1 MLTGPIQ
8 IQSNDWGVISS
19 AQNQPL
25 GASAE
30 TTDGRVFKYGL
41 AGAADLAIGKLAQ
54 QAAVVAN
61 HQNIAVA
68 AAAAAG
74 ATQVTVTLG
83 ATAATANQYAGGYL
97 NVIDSAGAG
106 ATYLI
111 SGHPAASAS
120 GSLVVNLSEPITTAL
135 TTSSKVNLT
144 TNPYSKLVISAVTTI
159 SYIAGVPG
167 IAVTAAYYGW
177 FQVRGVASVLSDG
190 AITAGKGLKPS
201 DLVTGAVEAEVDT
214 DTTVRIGTAY
224 NNNTVDTKYSA
235 AYLRIV

>member
-1 MLTGPIQ
+1 MLSGPIQ

-25 GASAE
+25 GSKAE
-30 TTDGRVFKYGL
+30 TVDGREFKYGL
-41 AGAADLAIGKLAQ
+41 AGASNLAIGKLAQ

-61 HQNIAVA
+61 HQNISVA

-97 NVIDSAGAG
+97 NVIDVAGAG

-111 SGHPAASAS
+111 AGHPAASSS
-120 GSLVVNLSEPITTAL
+120 GSLVVSLAEPITTAL
-135 TTSSKVNLT
+135 TTSSKANLT
-144 TNPYSKLVISAVTTI
+144 TNPYASMVISATTTI
-159 SYIAGVPG
+159 SYITGVPG
-167 IAVTAAYYGW
+167 IAVTAAFYGW
-177 FQVRGVASVLSDG
+177 FQTRGVASVLSDG
-190 AITAGKGLKPS
+190 AVTAGVGLKPS
-201 DLVTGAVEAEVDT
+201 DAVTGAAEAEVAG
-214 DTTVRIGTAY
+214 DTTVRIGVAY

-235 AYLRIV
+235 AYLNIR

>member
-1 MLTGPIQ
+1 MLSGPIQ

-25 GASAE
+25 GAKAE
-30 TTDGRVFKYGL
+30 TADGREFKYGL
-41 AGAADLAIGKLAQ
+41 AGASNLAIGKLSQ

-68 AAAAAG
+68 GAAAAG

-111 SGHPAASAS
+111 SGHPSASSS
-120 GSLVVNLSEPITTAL
+120 GSLVVNLVEPITTAL

-144 TNPYSKLVISAVTTI
+144 TNPYSGLVISATTTI
-159 SYIAGVPG
+159 SYITGVPG

-177 FQVRGVASVLSDG
+177 FQTRGVASVFVQVVIIVVVFQFLMLCGLRVTVVLPVAMLGILYLSCTYG
-190 AITAGKGLKPS
+190 ENLNV
-201 DLVTGAVEAEVDT
+201 LE
-214 DTTVRIGTAY
+214 
-224 NNNTVDTKYSA
+224 
-235 AYLRIV
+235 